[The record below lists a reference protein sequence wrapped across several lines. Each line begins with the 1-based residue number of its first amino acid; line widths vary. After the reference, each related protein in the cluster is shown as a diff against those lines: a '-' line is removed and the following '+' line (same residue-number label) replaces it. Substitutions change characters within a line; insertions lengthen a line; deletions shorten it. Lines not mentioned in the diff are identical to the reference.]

1 MTGGL
6 VYPTDYRQDVRY
18 PLVIQTHGFDPDIFL
33 LDGPFTTA
41 MAAQELANKGVAVLQ
56 MGEGPLYE
64 QTESTPEEGPA
75 NASPLESAVDYLD
88 GLGIIDRRR
97 VGLLGFSRTAYH
109 VKYAITHSHYHFA
122 AAIAAE
128 GIDFGYWM
136 YVANAVN
143 SPVFGGEFERMYGG
157 LPWRANWKRWMEQS
171 ISFNFDKIRTPLRLE
186 ADSNPGSIISEWET
200 FAALRLLNK
209 PVDLIF
215 IPHGDHPVVKAWE
228 RMTSQQGAVDWFR
241 FWLKDE
247 EDPDPAKA
255 EQYARWRELRK
266 LQEENEKKSVAPAN

>member
-1 MTGGL
+1 
-6 VYPTDYRQDVRY
+6 
-18 PLVIQTHGFDPDIFL
+18 
-33 LDGPFTTA
+33 
-41 MAAQELANKGVAVLQ
+41 
-56 MGEGPLYE
+56 
-64 QTESTPEEGPA
+64 
-75 NASPLESAVDYLD
+75 
-88 GLGIIDRRR
+88 
-97 VGLLGFSRTAYH
+97 
-109 VKYAITHSHYHFA
+109 
-122 AAIAAE
+122 
-128 GIDFGYWM
+128 
-136 YVANAVN
+136 
-143 SPVFGGEFERMYGG
+143 MYGG